1 MRTKLIWLAVVVFI
15 VVVYRGSLSEVR
27 YGPGV
32 IAPTVPQ
39 QRRIPNP
46 EPFQWKGYTFTPLA
60 TFEVEA
66 RVLSK
71 ERYWLGRE
79 AELSPIDLALGWG
92 PMSNEAVLDEIK
104 ISQGGRF
111 YHWWTDDLPIPTGVI
126 ASHSAN
132 MHLIP
137 ANVEVMTAL
146 KRARKGSLV
155 EFSGFL
161 VSVQASDG
169 WRWRSSLTRTDAGH
183 GACELVWVER
193 MTVRYGVTP
202 VSKLGSTLPPPLG
215 SRARKSDCTEMKL
228 CATAPTSVLV
238 LKAMASGPRVS
249 TEFRSKS
256 ML

>member
-1 MRTKLIWLAVVVFI
+1 MRTKLIWLGIIAVI
-15 VVVYRGSLSEVR
+15 VVLYQESSSEIR
-27 YGPGV
+27 HGAGV
-32 IAPTVPQ
+32 IAPTLPQ

-46 EPFQWKGYTFTPLA
+46 EPFEWQGYTITPLA

-111 YHWWTDDLPIPTGVI
+111 YHWRADDLPIPKAVI

-137 ANVEVMTAL
+137 GNEEAMTAL
-146 KRARKGSLV
+146 KQARKGSLV
-155 EFSGFL
+155 GFSGFL
-161 VSVQASDG
+161 VSVHASDG
-169 WRWRSSLTRTDAGH
+169 WRWKSSLTRKDVGH
-183 GACELVWVER
+183 GACELVWVEH
-193 MTVRYGVTP
+193 MTV
-202 VSKLGSTLPPPLG
+202 L
-215 SRARKSDCTEMKL
+215 
-228 CATAPTSVLV
+228 
-238 LKAMASGPRVS
+238 
-249 TEFRSKS
+249 
-256 ML
+256 